1 MSVLPF
7 VRFSM
12 LTLPSLPRSIDDKV
26 PIQQSKDVVAAL
38 KAKGGVPH
46 EFEVREGE
54 DHLFDM
60 SAEVELPRMYAFIK
74 RYL

>member
-1 MSVLPF
+1 M
-7 VRFSM
+7 
-12 LTLPSLPRSIDDKV
+12 

-38 KAKGGVPH
+38 KAQGVPH